1 MAKIWYNIST
11 NESEENGMNPFRHLM
26 CAGVLILGLTGCS
39 AATKKPMAT
48 KSPNDSITYEKGADF
63 TGVVKSVDTEQKKIS
78 FYNVLLEEDEE
89 YEYSG
94 GTRIYSENDRDM
106 SISEVQL
113 GEVYDIYQS
122 EQGLKVVKM
131 KQTEDITEQEEVRVS
146 VNQDEKQLT
155 VADVTYAYTDHL
167 VVLSEGRQIQPMEIT
182 PSDEVTFRGV
192 KGRAYSLV
200 VTKGHGYIEPTKYS
214 DFLGGQLTVQGE
226 AILPIGEN
234 MLLTVPEGTQTIS
247 MVNGD
252 LTGEASVLV
261 KRGQV
266 TKVNMKQYQSQMPDT
281 GRVKF
286 EIEPE
291 GAELYINGTLTDYS
305 KRVSLK
311 YGNHSIRV
319 VLEGYNE
326 YSGIITVKDAG
337 PTCRINLAEEKAE
350 VASEDDNTANSS
362 VSEKDSSDSDKTSS
376 STVKTDSEHKIT
388 ISTPTGAAV
397 YLNGTYKGE
406 APCSFIKVLGNVTV
420 TLTKEGYTTK
430 SYTIEI
436 SDDSKDVN
444 WSFPD
449 LEKKSSNGSG

>member
-1 MAKIWYNIST
+1 
-11 NESEENGMNPFRHLM
+11 MNPFRHLI
-26 CAGVLILGLTGCS
+26 CVGALVLGLTGCS
-39 AATKKPMAT
+39 AAAERPVAT
-48 KSPNDSITYEKGADF
+48 EQPDASITYEKGADF
-63 TGVVKSVDTEQKKIS
+63 TGVVKSVDLAQKRIR
-78 FYNVLLEEDEE
+78 FYNVLMEEDEE

-94 GTRIYSENDRDM
+94 GTEIYSKNDRDM
-106 SISEVQL
+106 SISEVQP

-122 EQGLKVVKM
+122 SQGAKVVKM
-131 KQTEDITEQEEVRVS
+131 KQAENITQQEEVRVS
-146 VNQDEKQLT
+146 VNQDEKRLT
-155 VADVTYAYTDHL
+155 VADVTYAYTDNL
-167 VVLSEGRQIQPMEIT
+167 VVLSEGKEIQPMEIT

-192 KGRAYSLV
+192 KGRAYSIV
-200 VTKGHGYIEPTKYS
+200 VTKGHGYIEPIKYT
-214 DFLGGQLTVQGE
+214 DFLGGQMIVQGE
-226 AILPIGEN
+226 AILPVQEN

-252 LTGEASVLV
+252 LMGEASVLV

-266 TKVNMKQYQSQMPDT
+266 TKINMKQYQSQMPDT

-305 KRVSLK
+305 KRVPLK
-311 YGNHSIRV
+311 YGSHSIRV

-326 YSGIITVKDAG
+326 YSGVMTVKDAG
-337 PTCRINLAEEKAE
+337 PTCRINLSEEKAE
-350 VASEDDNTANSS
+350 VVSDDDSTSDSS
-362 VSEKDSSDSDKTSS
+362 VAEDSSDSDETGTSA
-376 STVKTDSEHKIT
+376 VKTDSEHKIT
-388 ISTPTGAAV
+388 ISTPAGAAV

-406 APCSFIKVLGNVTV
+406 APCSFTKVLGSVTV

-436 SDDSKDVN
+436 SDDSKDVS

-449 LEKKSSNGSG
+449 LEKQSGSGNG

>member
-1 MAKIWYNIST
+1 
-11 NESEENGMNPFRHLM
+11 MNPFRHLI
-26 CAGVLILGLTGCS
+26 CVGALVLGLTGCS
-39 AATKKPMAT
+39 AAAERPVAT
-48 KSPNDSITYEKGADF
+48 EQPDASITYEKGADF
-63 TGVVKSVDTEQKKIS
+63 TGVVKSVDLAQKRIR
-78 FYNVLLEEDEE
+78 FYNVLMEEDEE

-94 GTRIYSENDRDM
+94 GTEIYSKNDRDM
-106 SISEVQL
+106 SISEVQP

-122 EQGLKVVKM
+122 SQGAKVVKM
-131 KQTEDITEQEEVRVS
+131 KQAENITQQEEVRVS
-146 VNQDEKQLT
+146 VNQDEKRLT
-155 VADVTYAYTDHL
+155 VADVTYAYTDNL
-167 VVLSEGRQIQPMEIT
+167 VVLSEGKEIQPMEIT

-192 KGRAYSLV
+192 KGRAYSIV
-200 VTKGHGYIEPTKYS
+200 VTKGHGYIEPTKYT
-214 DFLGGQLTVQGE
+214 DFLGGQMIVQGE
-226 AILPIGEN
+226 AILPVQEN

-252 LTGEASVLV
+252 LMGEASVLV

-266 TKVNMKQYQSQMPDT
+266 TKINMKQYQSQMPDT

-305 KRVSLK
+305 KRVPLK
-311 YGNHSIRV
+311 YGSHSIRV

-326 YSGIITVKDAG
+326 YSGVMTVKDAG
-337 PTCRINLAEEKAE
+337 PTCRINLSEEKAE
-350 VASEDDNTANSS
+350 VVSDDDSTSDSS
-362 VSEKDSSDSDKTSS
+362 VSENSSDSDETGTSA
-376 STVKTDSEHKIT
+376 VKTDSEHKIT
-388 ISTPTGAAV
+388 ISTPAGAAV

-406 APCSFIKVLGNVTV
+406 APCSFTKVLGSVTV

-436 SDDSKDVN
+436 SDDSKDVS

-449 LEKKSSNGSG
+449 LEKQSGSGNG

>member
-1 MAKIWYNIST
+1 MAKLWYNIST
-11 NESEENGMNPFRHLM
+11 NESEENRMNPFRHLM
-26 CAGVLILGLTGCS
+26 CVGALVLGLTGCS
-39 AATKKPMAT
+39 VATKKPVAT
-48 KSPNDSITYEKGADF
+48 ESPNESITYEKGADF
-63 TGVVKSVDTEQKKIS
+63 TGVVKSVDLEQKRIR
-78 FYNVLLEEDEE
+78 FYNVLLEGDEE

-94 GTRIYSENDRDM
+94 GTEIFSKNDRDM
-106 SISEVQL
+106 SISEVQP

-122 EQGLKVVKM
+122 EQEPKVVKM
-131 KQTEDITEQEEVRVS
+131 KQTEDITEQKEVRVS
-146 VNQDEKQLT
+146 INQDEKRLT

-167 VVLSEGRQIQPMEIT
+167 VVLSEGKEIQPMEIT

-192 KGRAYSLV
+192 KGRAYSIV

-311 YGNHSIRV
+311 YGSHSIRV

-326 YSGIITVKDAG
+326 YSGVITVKDAG
-337 PTCRINLAEEKAE
+337 PTCVINLAEEKAE
-350 VASEDDNTANSS
+350 VSSEDDSSANSS
-362 VSEKDSSDSDKTSS
+362 VSDNDSSNSDKTDT
-376 STVKTDSEHKIT
+376 STVKTDSNHKIT
-388 ISTPTGAAV
+388 VSTPTGAAV
-397 YLNGTYKGE
+397 YLNGTYKGV
-406 APCSFIKVLGNVTV
+406 APCSFTKALGSVTV

-449 LEKKSSNGSG
+449 LEKAGSSG

>member
-1 MAKIWYNIST
+1 
-11 NESEENGMNPFRHLM
+11 MNPFRHLI
-26 CAGVLILGLTGCS
+26 CVGALVLGLTGCS
-39 AATKKPMAT
+39 AAAERPVAT
-48 KSPNDSITYEKGADF
+48 EQPDASITYEKGADF
-63 TGVVKSVDTEQKKIS
+63 TGVVKSVDLAQKRIR
-78 FYNVLLEEDEE
+78 FYNVLMEEDEE

-94 GTRIYSENDRDM
+94 GTEIYSKNDRDM
-106 SISEVQL
+106 SISEVQP

-122 EQGLKVVKM
+122 SQGAKVVKM
-131 KQTEDITEQEEVRVS
+131 KQAENITQQEEVRVS
-146 VNQDEKQLT
+146 VNQDEKRLT
-155 VADVTYAYTDHL
+155 VADVTYAYTDNL
-167 VVLSEGRQIQPMEIT
+167 VVLSEGKEIQPMEIT

-192 KGRAYSLV
+192 KGRAYSIV
-200 VTKGHGYIEPTKYS
+200 VTKGHGYIEPTKYT
-214 DFLGGQLTVQGE
+214 DFLGGQMIVQGE
-226 AILPIGEN
+226 AILPVQEN

-266 TKVNMKQYQSQMPDT
+266 TKINMKQYQSQMPDT

-305 KRVSLK
+305 KRVPLK
-311 YGNHSIRV
+311 YGSHSIRV

-326 YSGIITVKDAG
+326 YSGVMTVKDAG
-337 PTCRINLAEEKAE
+337 PTCRINLSEEKAE
-350 VASEDDNTANSS
+350 VVSDDDSTSDSS
-362 VSEKDSSDSDKTSS
+362 VSENSSDSDETGTSA
-376 STVKTDSEHKIT
+376 VKTDSEHKIT
-388 ISTPTGAAV
+388 ISTPAGAAV

-406 APCSFIKVLGNVTV
+406 APCSFTKVLGSVTV

-436 SDDSKDVN
+436 SDDSKDVS

-449 LEKKSSNGSG
+449 LEKQSGSGNG

>member
-1 MAKIWYNIST
+1 
-11 NESEENGMNPFRHLM
+11 MNPFRHLI
-26 CAGVLILGLTGCS
+26 CVGALVLGLTGCS
-39 AATKKPMAT
+39 AAAERPVAT
-48 KSPNDSITYEKGADF
+48 EQPDASITYEKGADF
-63 TGVVKSVDTEQKKIS
+63 TGVVKSVDLAQKRIR
-78 FYNVLLEEDEE
+78 FYNVLMEEDEE

-94 GTRIYSENDRDM
+94 GTEIYSKNDRDM
-106 SISEVQL
+106 SISEVQP

-122 EQGLKVVKM
+122 SQGAKVVKM
-131 KQTEDITEQEEVRVS
+131 KQAENITQQEEVRVS
-146 VNQDEKQLT
+146 VNQDEKRLT
-155 VADVTYAYTDHL
+155 VADVTYAYTDNL
-167 VVLSEGRQIQPMEIT
+167 VVLSEGKEIQPMEIT

-192 KGRAYSLV
+192 KGRAYSIV
-200 VTKGHGYIEPTKYS
+200 VTKGHGYIEPTKYT
-214 DFLGGQLTVQGE
+214 DFLGGQMIVQGE
-226 AILPIGEN
+226 AILPVQEN

-266 TKVNMKQYQSQMPDT
+266 TKINMKQYQSQMPDT

-305 KRVSLK
+305 KRVPLK
-311 YGNHSIRV
+311 YGSHSIRV

-326 YSGIITVKDAG
+326 YSGVMTVKDAG
-337 PTCRINLAEEKAE
+337 PTCRINLSEEKAE
-350 VASEDDNTANSS
+350 VVSDDDSTSDSS
-362 VSEKDSSDSDKTSS
+362 VSEDSSDSDETGTSA
-376 STVKTDSEHKIT
+376 VKTDSEHKIT
-388 ISTPTGAAV
+388 ISTPAGAAV

-406 APCSFIKVLGNVTV
+406 APCSFTKVLGSVTV

-436 SDDSKDVN
+436 SDDSKDVS

-449 LEKKSSNGSG
+449 LEKQSGSGNG

>member
-1 MAKIWYNIST
+1 
-11 NESEENGMNPFRHLM
+11 MNPFRHLI
-26 CAGVLILGLTGCS
+26 CVGALVLGLTGCS
-39 AATKKPMAT
+39 AAAERPVAT
-48 KSPNDSITYEKGADF
+48 EQPDASITYEKGADF
-63 TGVVKSVDTEQKKIS
+63 TGVVKSVDLAQKRIR
-78 FYNVLLEEDEE
+78 FYNVLMEEDEE

-94 GTRIYSENDRDM
+94 GTEIYSKNDRDM
-106 SISEVQL
+106 SISEVQP

-122 EQGLKVVKM
+122 SQGAKVVKM
-131 KQTEDITEQEEVRVS
+131 KQAENITQQEEVRVS
-146 VNQDEKQLT
+146 VNQDEKRLT
-155 VADVTYAYTDHL
+155 VADVTYAYTDNL
-167 VVLSEGRQIQPMEIT
+167 VVLSEGKEIQPMEIT

-192 KGRAYSLV
+192 KGRAYSIV
-200 VTKGHGYIEPTKYS
+200 VTKGHGYIEPTKYT
-214 DFLGGQLTVQGE
+214 DFLGGQLIVQGE
-226 AILPIGEN
+226 AILPVQEN

-252 LTGEASVLV
+252 LIGEASVLV

-266 TKVNMKQYQSQMPDT
+266 TKINMKQYQSQMPDT

-305 KRVSLK
+305 KRVPLK
-311 YGNHSIRV
+311 YGSHSIRV

-326 YSGIITVKDAG
+326 YSGVMTVKDAG
-337 PTCRINLAEEKAE
+337 PTCRINLSEEKAE
-350 VASEDDNTANSS
+350 VVSDDDSTSDSS
-362 VSEKDSSDSDKTSS
+362 VSEDSSDSDETGTSA
-376 STVKTDSEHKIT
+376 VKTDSEHKIT
-388 ISTPTGAAV
+388 ISTPAGAAV

-406 APCSFIKVLGNVTV
+406 APCSFTKVLGSVTV

-436 SDDSKDVN
+436 SDDSKDVS

-449 LEKKSSNGSG
+449 LEKQSGSGNG

>member
-1 MAKIWYNIST
+1 
-11 NESEENGMNPFRHLM
+11 MNPFRHLI
-26 CAGVLILGLTGCS
+26 CVGALVLGLTGCS
-39 AATKKPMAT
+39 AATERPVAT
-48 KSPNDSITYEKGADF
+48 EQPDASITYEKGADF
-63 TGVVKSVDTEQKKIS
+63 TGVVKSVDLAQKRIR
-78 FYNVLLEEDEE
+78 FYNVLMEEDEE

-94 GTRIYSENDRDM
+94 GTEIYSKNDRDM
-106 SISEVQL
+106 SISEVQP

-122 EQGLKVVKM
+122 SQGAKVVKM
-131 KQTEDITEQEEVRVS
+131 KQAENITQQEEVRVS
-146 VNQDEKQLT
+146 VNQDEKRLT
-155 VADVTYAYTDHL
+155 VADVTYAYTDNL
-167 VVLSEGRQIQPMEIT
+167 VVLSEGKEIQPMEIT

-192 KGRAYSLV
+192 KGRAYSIV
-200 VTKGHGYIEPTKYS
+200 VTKGHGYIEPTKYA
-214 DFLGGQLTVQGE
+214 DFLGGQMIVQGE
-226 AILPIGEN
+226 AILPVQEN

-266 TKVNMKQYQSQMPDT
+266 TKINMKQYQSQMPDT

-305 KRVSLK
+305 KRVPLK
-311 YGNHSIRV
+311 YGSHSIRV

-326 YSGIITVKDAG
+326 YSGVMTVKDAG
-337 PTCRINLAEEKAE
+337 PTCRINLSEEKAE
-350 VASEDDNTANSS
+350 VVSDDDSTSDSS
-362 VSEKDSSDSDKTSS
+362 VSEDSSDSDGTGASA
-376 STVKTDSEHKIT
+376 VKTDSEHKIT
-388 ISTPTGAAV
+388 ISTPAGAAV

-406 APCSFIKVLGNVTV
+406 APCSFTKVLGSVTV

-449 LEKKSSNGSG
+449 LEKQSGSGNG